1 MPPRS
6 APDALLRAQPNRLR
20 AVAAAG
26 IVESAV
32 GFVVGVALLACG
44 ALGVLAT
51 ACSLL
56 DGRLTGRLALL
67 ALLWSVVGVGLVR
80 GCRPPER
87 LRSSTAF
94 AGVLAAWLAMIAAS
108 TLSYELLGTFPYAD
122 DSLFESVAGF
132 TTTASS
138 VLDDP
143 ERVARGVLAWRAGT
157 QWIGGL
163 GALLFVVAVL
173 PSIGVGGLD
182 VTSAGFRYSGTSLRS
197 HRSLATMRRLLT
209 LYAAFTVAGIAL
221 YLAAGMGPFDAVT
234 YAVTTISTGGFANHA
249 GSFSH
254 FESTAV
260 EWAGFGGMVL
270 GGANMALLYR
280 TIRGRDLRGALRSFE
295 LRAYLTAI
303 VVGGTIV
310 TLATSPGGGVTHQ
323 SLRHGFFHV
332 ASATSTT
339 GHWVGD
345 GWGPWAIG
353 PQVLLLAIM
362 GVGAMSGSAGG
373 GFRQVRALALV
384 GYLRRELV
392 LQLHPRAVAAVRVGR
407 RTVSEELVGRM
418 IGYQA
423 QYLVVAGI
431 GAVVVAA
438 LGADLVTAI
447 TGVISS
453 LANVGPGLGGLQPGI
468 GGIRD
473 LARPARAAL
482 LPLMLL
488 GRLEIAPV
496 LVGVGLAATSARRFA
511 QRAAGR
517 EHRID

>member
-1 MPPRS
+1 MPSRS
-6 APDALLRAQPNRLR
+6 QPEALLRAQPNRLR
-20 AVAAAG
+20 ALTG
-26 IVESAV
+26 TGLVESAV

-44 ALGVLAT
+44 GLGAVAT
-51 ACSLL
+51 ASSGL
-56 DGRLTGRLALL
+56 DGREGVRLALL
-67 ALLWSVVGVGLVR
+67 TVVWSAVGAALVR

-108 TLSYELLGTFPYAD
+108 TVTYEVLGTFAHLD

-132 TTTASS
+132 TTTAST

-157 QWIGGL
+157 QWLGGL

-182 VTSAGFRYSGTSLRS
+182 VTTAGFRYSGTSLRS
-197 HRSLATMRRLLT
+197 HRNLATMRRLLT
-209 LYAAFTVAGIAL
+209 LYVAFTAAGIVL

-234 YAVTTISTGGFANHA
+234 YAATTISTGGFANHS

-254 FESTAV
+254 FESIAV

-303 VVGGTIV
+303 VAGGAV
-310 TLATSPGGGVTHQ
+310 VALATSPADGITHE
-323 SLRHGFFHV
+323 SLRQAYFHV

-339 GHWVGD
+339 GHWVGE

-353 PQVLLLAIM
+353 PQVLLLAMM

-373 GFRQVRALALV
+373 GFRQVRALALI

-407 RTVSEELVGRM
+407 RPVSEELVGRM
-418 IGYQA
+418 IGYQV

-431 GAVVVAA
+431 GAIAVAA
-438 LGADLVTAI
+438 CGAELVTAM
-447 TGVISS
+447 TGAISA
-453 LANVGPGLGGLQPGI
+453 LANVGPALGGLEPGQ
-468 GGIRD
+468 GGVRS

-496 LVGVGLAATSARRFA
+496 LVGVGLTATAVRRTA
-511 QRAAGR
+511 PRAAGR

>member
-1 MPPRS
+1 M
-6 APDALLRAQPNRLR
+6 
-20 AVAAAG
+20 
-26 IVESAV
+26 ESPV

-44 ALGVLAT
+44 GLGVLAT
-51 ACSLL
+51 AASLL
-56 DGRLTGRLALL
+56 DGRLVLRLALL
-67 ALLWSVVGVGLVR
+67 AAAWSALGAGLVR

-108 TLSYELLGTFPYAD
+108 TVTYEVLGTFSHLD
-122 DSLFESVAGF
+122 DSLFESVSGF
-132 TTTASS
+132 TTTAST
-138 VLDDP
+138 VLEQP
-143 ERVARGVLAWRAGT
+143 EGVARGVLAWRAGT

-197 HRSLATMRRLLT
+197 HRNLATMRRLVT
-209 LYAAFTVAGIAL
+209 LYSAFTVAGIAL

-234 YAVTTISTGGFANHA
+234 YAVTTISTGGFANHR

-254 FESTAV
+254 FESTLV

-303 VVGGTIV
+303 VVGGVIV
-310 TLATSPGGGVTHQ
+310 TVATSPASGITHE
-323 SLRHGFFHV
+323 SLRHACFHV

-345 GWGPWAIG
+345 GWGAWEIG
-353 PQVLLLAIM
+353 PQVLLLAFM

-392 LQLHPRAVAAVRVGR
+392 LRS
-407 RTVSEELVGRM
+407 T
-418 IGYQA
+418 
-423 QYLVVAGI
+423 
-431 GAVVVAA
+431 
-438 LGADLVTAI
+438 
-447 TGVISS
+447 
-453 LANVGPGLGGLQPGI
+453 
-468 GGIRD
+468 
-473 LARPARAAL
+473 PARS
-482 LPLMLL
+482 PPCGSVG
-488 GRLEIAPV
+488 GR
-496 LVGVGLAATSARRFA
+496 SARSSS
-511 QRAAGR
+511 AA
-517 EHRID
+517 